1 MRRIFTYSRK
11 SIQKRVRRNFK
22 TFYNQIMVVNSM
34 KRKLLELF
42 DDVFNALDDLMYSK
56 FIDIEKFRE
65 LDDSVKTPLVEIFNE
80 LNKNQN
86 FGKSSK

>member
-1 MRRIFTYSRK
+1 
-11 SIQKRVRRNFK
+11 
-22 TFYNQIMVVNSM
+22 M